1 MGDGGMGVWG
11 RGKGCHRQPPL
22 SPLSSSAGSEFWELH
37 VSLLWEKGW
46 WGHGLTFT
54 AGQGHVTRTP
64 LGAPYWPQK
73 EALSGIHC
81 LLHPPPPTLHNG
93 PSLLSTGLWDSEMNQ
108 AQSCPQDPRPALH
121 TLTWHSRV
129 SHLCHQKV
137 EDTRESSHGGMA
149 PPYKGGSFIQK
160 KGQSSGTR
168 HSVEEP
174 WGHDATWQV
183 DVKWPAPNDSSH
195 VSV

>member
-1 MGDGGMGVWG
+1 M
-11 RGKGCHRQPPL
+11 
-22 SPLSSSAGSEFWELH
+22 
-37 VSLLWEKGW
+37 
-46 WGHGLTFT
+46 
-54 AGQGHVTRTP
+54 RT
-64 LGAPYWPQK
+64 WIN
-73 EALSGIHC
+73 IHC
-81 LLHPPPPTLHNG
+81 WSRPRDQDTPGSSILTPEGSLVRYSLPAAPPTLHNG

-174 WGHDATWQV
+174 
-183 DVKWPAPNDSSH
+183 
-195 VSV
+195 